1 MVERDSRGIYN
12 FTDLENY
19 NQKLL
24 YFESFDGKL
33 NENSRTDTD
42 GNQYYQL
49 MAKQEYSLSY
59 SCKFKE
65 LTNKDH
71 VWLRAIVDIRYP
83 QDFHGAF
90 PCLVMTMEYKGKS
103 YGYYA
108 PELKADS
115 LNNNW
120 QRFEFDYMTP
130 AIRTKNDN
138 FKCYIW
144 KRGSKGFDIDNFKIE
159 IFEPK

>member
-1 MVERDSRGIYN
+1 
-12 FTDLENY
+12 
-19 NQKLL
+19 
-24 YFESFDGKL
+24 
-33 NENSRTDTD
+33 
-42 GNQYYQL
+42 
-49 MAKQEYSLSY
+49 
-59 SCKFKE
+59 
-65 LTNKDH
+65 
-71 VWLRAIVDIRYP
+71 
-83 QDFHGAF
+83 
-90 PCLVMTMEYKGKS
+90 MTMEYKGKS

-120 QRFEFDYMTP
+120 QRIEFDYMSP
-130 AIRTKNDN
+130 EIRTKNDS